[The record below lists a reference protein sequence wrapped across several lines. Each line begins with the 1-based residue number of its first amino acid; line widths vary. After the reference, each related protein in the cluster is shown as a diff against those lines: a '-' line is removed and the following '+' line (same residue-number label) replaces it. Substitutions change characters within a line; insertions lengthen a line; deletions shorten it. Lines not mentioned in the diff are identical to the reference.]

1 MLKQTDLSRVD
12 LNLLVLFETVM
23 QERHVGRSAER
34 LRLSPSAVS
43 HGLRRLRALL
53 ADPLF
58 LKVPRGVMP
67 TDRAVQIDPLIRSI
81 LAQVRQVVSTSEP
94 FNPGISTR
102 RFVIA
107 APDGVSSVFLP
118 ALLERLAETAPSI
131 NISLR
136 QLLPRKDEPSPEL
149 AWRDV
154 YAALEAREMDIA
166 VVPNDDF
173 PMRFATRRLY
183 EERFVI
189 AMGRSHPDRHRMGPE
204 TYCRAKH
211 LVVSRSG
218 DPSGFVDSVLSD
230 AGLSRRVA
238 LTVPNFMSALAV
250 LAGSEFVSALPERF
264 IAMHG
269 DRFGVVGVEPPIPLP
284 GFRLNLVVLRA
295 ALEDAGMAWM
305 MDQFDHRSARA

>member
-1 MLKQTDLSRVD
+1 MLNQTDLSRVD

-23 QERHVGRSAER
+23 HERHVGRSAER

-81 LAQVRQVVSTSEP
+81 LAQVRQVVATSEP
-94 FNPGISTR
+94 FNPSISRR

-118 ALLERLAETAPSI
+118 ALLQRLAQAAPSI
-131 NISLR
+131 DISLR
-136 QLLPRKDEPSPEL
+136 QLLPRRDEPSPER

-154 YAALEAREMDIA
+154 YAALDAGEMDIA

-173 PMRFATRRLY
+173 PVRFATQQVY
-183 EERFVI
+183 EERFMI
-189 AMGRSHPDRHRMGPE
+189 AMGRSHPDRHRMDLE

-218 DPSGFVDSVLSD
+218 DPSGFVDAVLADS
-230 AGLSRRVA
+230 GRSRRVA
-238 LTVPNFMSALAV
+238 LTVPTFMSALAV
-250 LAGSEFVSALPERF
+250 LAEGEFVSALPERF
-264 IAMHG
+264 LAMHG

-284 GFRLNLVVLRA
+284 GFRLTLAVLRV
-295 ALEDAGMAWM
+295 ALEDAGMTWM
-305 MDQFDHRSARA
+305 MDQFDHPSTRA